1 MRMTNEFILFCI
13 YLIIHNNKCLFYF
26 RREREGSKLEYYYNE
41 FVKRDWYKDKNL
53 YDNRGRRIHYDINGN
68 EYNYFQQIHHS
79 CKLYLNLKQHISNIV
94 GISGKRKNGPMKY
107 SSVKIS
113 EEMDMTPN
121 VFENRSVKELI
132 RGKFVKLVEIVYQV
146 KR

>member
-1 MRMTNEFILFCI
+1 M
-13 YLIIHNNKCLFYF
+13 IHNNKCLFYF

-79 CKLYLNLKQHISNIV
+79 CKYLNLKQHISNIV

-107 SSVKIS
+107 SSVKIP

-132 RGKFVKLVEIVYQV
+132 RGKLVRLVKIVYLV
-146 KR
+146 KRILLDK